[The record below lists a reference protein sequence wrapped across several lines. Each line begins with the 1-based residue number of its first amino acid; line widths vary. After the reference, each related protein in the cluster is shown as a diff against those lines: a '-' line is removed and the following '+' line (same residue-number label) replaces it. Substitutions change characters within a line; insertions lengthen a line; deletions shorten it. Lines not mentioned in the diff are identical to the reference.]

1 MAIRLTKPWRALEAS
16 EVARLPGQLGVYQIA
31 GQIAGQ
37 VAGQE
42 AGRTEGRTEGQ
53 IAKEIAGGESEVL
66 CIGVAGGRSLFGL
79 RGELAAELAR
89 RGPGFRFRVE
99 VNTQYHTRFRELLML
114 HRADHGAL
122 PPENEAPP
130 GLGRLSPA

>member
-1 MAIRLTKPWRALEAS
+1 MSIRLTKDWRPLEAG
-16 EVARLPGQLGVYQIA
+16 EVARLPGQLGVYQIGA
-31 GQIAGQ
+31 P
-37 VAGQE
+37 
-42 AGRTEGRTEGQ
+42 EGG
-53 IAKEIAGGESEVL
+53 VL
-66 CIGVAGGRSLFGL
+66 RIGVAGGRSLFGL
-79 RGELAAELAR
+79 RGELDAELAR

-99 VNTQYHTRFRELLML
+99 VNVQYHTRFLELLML